1 MYAAVLISM
10 AAFAAVLVELIAG
23 SYGFWIP
30 AAAWIV
36 FYASVTYGWQ
46 SGVMLALIQGAAIDA
61 VFGRDRLLSSLV
73 LLAVVAIARV
83 WIHRADGKTLWMRA
97 LPGMLIGLVCVMPQA
112 AIYAFRLGSNPDLI
126 LSSTLS
132 CFFSIA
138 LSTLALPLATVMLDS
153 AAILLGLPLF
163 AKARERLIHHR

>member
-1 MYAAVLISM
+1 MYAAVLIAM
-10 AAFAAVLVELIAG
+10 AAFAAVIIELLAG

-46 SGVMLALIQGAAIDA
+46 SGVMLALVQGAAIDV
-61 VFGRDRLLSSLV
+61 VFGRDRLLSSLA
-73 LLAVVAIARV
+73 LLAVVAIARI

-97 LPGMLIGLVCVMPQA
+97 MPGMLIGLVCVMPQA
-112 AIYAFRLGSNPDLI
+112 AIYTFRLGSNPDLI

-132 CFFSIA
+132 GLFSVA
-138 LSTLALPLATVMLDS
+138 VSTLALPLCTAVLDS
-153 AAILLGLPLF
+153 AALLLGLPLF